1 MVEAR
6 DLVQSQLTEAYI
18 RADYLKNVH
27 DYLVSLA
34 TIDRLIGQ
42 EIDENF

>member
-18 RADYLKNVH
+18 RADYLKNMH
-27 DYLVSLA
+27 DYLLSLA
-34 TIDRLIGQ
+34 TIDKLIGQ
-42 EIDENF
+42 KLDENF